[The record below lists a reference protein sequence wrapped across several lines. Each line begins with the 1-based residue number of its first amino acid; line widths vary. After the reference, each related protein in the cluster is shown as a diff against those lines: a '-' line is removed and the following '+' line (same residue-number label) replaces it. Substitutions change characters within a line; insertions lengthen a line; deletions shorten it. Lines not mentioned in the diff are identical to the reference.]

1 MAKNK
6 KAEKPEKPKKPKKP
20 EKARK
25 REKKNK
31 KNKKN
36 KKAPGLAAKVAM
48 SAGKLAA
55 GVVIEEIVAA
65 TLVAAAAAIRD
76 PKKARAMAAAAGSE
90 LKALTNEAT
99 KEGSALWKLAL
110 DVAGQSLQA
119 IDATSK
125 AKSAPAAKPSRS
137 RVPRKLAAS

>member
-6 KAEKPEKPKKPKKP
+6 KAEKPEKPKERKKP

-25 REKKNK
+25 REK

-125 AKSAPAAKPSRS
+125 AKSASAAKPSRT